1 MSLVKYIVK
10 RIIVMLPVL
19 FGALT
24 IGFFLS
30 RMMPGDPV
38 FWYLYATG
46 NPHPQPAQ
54 YASMVRQLGLDQPVI
69 IQYFRYL
76 GELFTGNWGISI
88 SLAQGEPVWDFI
100 MQRLPRTIDITILS
114 MIIASI
120 IGIKSGVISA
130 KKRNKTGDTF
140 IRFMALIGVS
150 IPVYFLGMILQYY
163 VSYELSNLTPIMGSM
178 LLSGG
183 IIAIVICIIFMI
195 FGKLID
201 KKFLRLTGIF
211 LLIIGIFLIY
221 ASLIALD
228 IILHLPS
235 EGFKNMAYTD
245 PAYVTGFRAIDAFIS
260 GEWYMI
266 TDYFNHLILPVLCLS
281 FITIASI
288 TRQTRSSMLEV
299 LEQDYIRTARAKGC
313 KEKDVINSHA
323 LKNSLIPTVTVI
335 GLNFASL
342 LGGAVLTE
350 STFNLD
356 GIGGLLI
363 DCVRNVDYWVLS
375 ALIFTITLMFVIV
388 VLITDLIYAFLDPR
402 IRY

>member
-10 RIIVMLPVL
+10 RILVMIPVL
-19 FGALT
+19 FGSLT

-38 FWYLYATG
+38 LAYLAARQI
-46 NPHPQPAQ
+46 PHPSVAQ
-54 YASMVRQLGLDQPVI
+54 YNHMIAQLGLDQPVH
-69 IQYFRYL
+69 IQFVRYL
-76 GELFTGNWGISI
+76 MDLFSGNWGLSVSI
-88 SLAQGEPVWDFI
+88 VQGEEVWTLI
-100 MQRLPRTIDITILS
+100 MQRLPRTIDITIMS

-120 IGIKSGVISA
+120 IGIKAGVISA
-130 KKRNKTGDTF
+130 KHRNKFRDTT
-140 IRFMALIGVS
+140 IRFIALIGVS
-150 IPVYFLGMILQYY
+150 IPVYFFGMLLQFFI
-163 VSYELSNLTPIMGSM
+163 SYQLSNVLGVPTLP
-178 LLSGG
+178 G
-183 IIAIVICIIFMI
+183 I
-195 FGKLID
+195 
-201 KKFLRLTGIF
+201 
-211 LLIIGIFLIY
+211 
-221 ASLIALD
+221 
-228 IILHLPS
+228 
-235 EGFKNMAYTD
+235 GFKNMEYED
-245 PAYVTGFRAIDAFIS
+245 PAFVTGFRAIDAFIS

-266 TDYFNHLILPVLCLS
+266 TDYLTHLILPVTCLT
-281 FITIASI
+281 FITVAGI

-335 GLNFASL
+335 GLDFASL

-350 STFNLD
+350 STFDLD

-363 DCVRNVDYWVLS
+363 ECVRSVDYWVLT
-375 ALIFTITLMFVIV
+375 ALIFIITLMFVIV